1 MTNQNANDPTKEIRN
16 VLSQMVQRKYEA
28 PTDGYQ
34 TSAPPISNANLE
46 YLRGNT
52 SDKDCAKVFEEYQ
65 KCLSK
70 TLKERGLDGMVKE
83 ARNGSKESDEEFLK
97 KACDKSKSWTIAI
110 NLIQTPGSERTSKI
124 DAMPIALETWDIE
137 NIDNDIGGKEVIL
150 QES

>member
-28 PTDGYQ
+28 PIDGYQ

-65 KCLSK
+65 KCLSVCHMP
-70 TLKERGLDGMVKE
+70 LPPSAISFLDH
-83 ARNGSKESDEEFLK
+83 AADQL
-97 KACDKSKSWTIAI
+97 
-110 NLIQTPGSERTSKI
+110 
-124 DAMPIALETWDIE
+124 
-137 NIDNDIGGKEVIL
+137 
-150 QES
+150 